1 MTNVKPAPGFIDKSR
16 ANQLLEKW
24 APVLNYSSDKV
35 RPIEDEHARVTT
47 AMLMENQERWCL
59 EENGNFAGNGGAFG
73 SGSTIGGIY
82 TPPGRVGSND
92 GYAANDAR
100 LPKVLIPMI
109 RRTFPELITN
119 EIVGVQ
125 PMSGP
130 VGLAFALRYKYDA
143 NSLGGNG
150 VDGYSTGLGP
160 TQSSNYNV
168 GNTNYQVSRAGS
180 DGQEL
185 GYQ

>member
-1 MTNVKPAPGFIDKSR
+1 MANVKPAPGFIDKSR

-24 APVLNYSSDKV
+24 APVLDYTSDKV

-59 EENGNFAGNGGAFG
+59 EEASGGNTAGINGAFG
-73 SGSTIGGIY
+73 SGSSIGGIY
-82 TPPGRVGSND
+82 TPPGTIGSND
-92 GYAANDAR
+92 SSYAPNDAR

-130 VGLAFALRYKYDA
+130 VGLAFALRYKYEAD
-143 NSLGGNG
+143 SLGC
-150 VDGYSTGLGP
+150 
-160 TQSSNYNV
+160 
-168 GNTNYQVSRAGS
+168 
-180 DGQEL
+180 
-185 GYQ
+185 